1 MIKWIPLIPEPSP
14 SLRTDYDS
22 KQLQRM
28 HLNENLVFPKNVMR
42 RILAKCVD
50 EYDPRVYPDSIFEEE
65 SLILNRE
72 LARYCS
78 CSERSVAI
86 GAGGDQ
92 LIDLLFRVTVPKS
105 TVTTLIVSPTFPM
118 YPFFAKSQGFRLQ
131 DVWLNPSTAR
141 DPFSLPSNLKET
153 WKKSRAKLLV
163 IVSPNNPT
171 GIQLSVEV
179 ISELLEIAPDKPV
192 LLDEAYVEFARYDG
206 AKELLKA
213 HPNLVVLRT
222 FSKAFALASL
232 RLGYILCSNVE
243 FIQKFNETYQYPYPV
258 TGLSL
263 SMGIE
268 LLRRKEVVLEWVEK
282 TKLFRE
288 ELIASLQKLPRLHV
302 VPKSDT
308 NFVLVQTNGAQKLAE
323 ELLSGYAILVKHFPA
338 LGKEKEFLR
347 ITVGSQEANRRLLFA
362 LRRILL

>member
-1 MIKWIPLIPEPSP
+1 
-14 SLRTDYDS
+14 
-22 KQLQRM
+22 M

-50 EYDPRVYPDSIFEEE
+50 EFDPRVYPSSIYEEE
-65 SLILNRE
+65 SLLLNRE
-72 LARYCS
+72 LARYCG
-78 CSERSVAI
+78 CSEKSVAI

-92 LIDLLFRVTVPKS
+92 LIDLLFRMTVPKS
-105 TVTTLIVSPTFPM
+105 SDVVVIVSPTFPM

-141 DPFSLPSNLKET
+141 EPFSLPSNVKEI
-153 WKKSRAKLLV
+153 WKRSRAKLLV

-171 GIQLSVEV
+171 GIQFPIEE
-179 ISELLEIAPDKPV
+179 ITELLEVMPDKPV
-192 LLDEAYVEFARYDG
+192 LLDEAYVEYAKYDG
-206 AKELLKA
+206 AKRLLKS

-232 RLGYILCSNVE
+232 RLGYILCSNAE
-243 FIQKFNETYQYPYPV
+243 FIQKFNDTTQYPYPI

-263 SMGIE
+263 SMGLE
-268 LLRRKEVVLEWVEK
+268 LLRRKDVVLEWVEK

-288 ELIASLQKLPRLHV
+288 ELITSLQKLPKIRV
-302 VPKSDT
+302 VPRSDT
-308 NFVLVQTNGAQKLAE
+308 NFVLVQAGGAKKLAD
-323 ELLSGYAILVKHFPA
+323 ELLSRYAILVKHFPS
-338 LGKEKEFLR
+338 LGKEKDFLR
-347 ITVGSQEANRRLLFA
+347 ITVGSQESNRRLLFA